1 MFSKGLWAAFVI
13 PAYVA
18 AQSLAVPPR
27 PPSVQAT
34 GEAIIQAKP
43 DQARLD
49 IGVVT
54 QAPTAQAAAA
64 QNATQ
69 TQATLDKLRAVVGA
83 SGQVRTMF
91 YSLTPN
97 YQYSREGGKPTING
111 YTANNS
117 VEVTVNDLGALSK
130 IIDAVSQA
138 GANNIQGPQF
148 TLKNEAP
155 VRAQALRQAV
165 EQARMNADAMAGAMG
180 MKLGKVILVE
190 QGTPEIIRPLARAAT
205 AALAAAPPTPIEPG
219 NVEVRATVTLT
230 MALE

>member
-1 MFSKGLWAAFVI
+1 VI

-69 TQATLDKLRAVVGA
+69 TQATLDKLKAVVGA

-117 VEVTVNDLGALSK
+117 VEVTVHDLGALSK

-148 TLKNEAP
+148 TLKNDAP

-165 EQARMNADAMAGAMG
+165 EQARMNAEAMAGAMG

-190 QGTPEIIRPLARAAT
+190 QGTPEIIRPLARAAP

>member
-1 MFSKGLWAAFVI
+1 MYSKGLW
-13 PAYVA
+13 
-18 AQSLAVPPR
+18 

-69 TQATLDKLRAVVGA
+69 TQATLDKLKAVVGA

-111 YTANNS
+111 YSASNS

-130 IIDAVSQA
+130 IIDAV
-138 GANNIQGPQF
+138 
-148 TLKNEAP
+148 
-155 VRAQALRQAV
+155 
-165 EQARMNADAMAGAMG
+165 
-180 MKLGKVILVE
+180 
-190 QGTPEIIRPLARAAT
+190 
-205 AALAAAPPTPIEPG
+205 
-219 NVEVRATVTLT
+219 
-230 MALE
+230 